1 MVDLP
6 ERLMAEAKKTIAYAP
21 YRASL
26 SAQVAIG
33 IALLTFA
40 PVRISNLVGIP
51 AFDPACR
58 P

>member
-1 MVDLP
+1 
-6 ERLMAEAKKTIAYAP
+6 MAEAKKTIAHAP
-21 YRASL
+21 QRASL

-40 PVRISNLVGIP
+40 PVRISNLVGIRLGRT
-51 AFDPACR
+51 FGPACR